1 VRTWIRQ
8 RFSDVI
14 FWCSVVASIGAITCG
29 YSNIRS
35 SQVRVEQQCL
45 TLEQRMEK
53 LEVRLEK
60 IYDLHVQQ
68 QQGADL
74 R

>member
-1 VRTWIRQ
+1 MRNWIRQ

-14 FWCSVVASIGAITCG
+14 FWCSVVASVGAITCG

-53 LEVRLEK
+53 LESRVEK
-60 IYDLHVQQ
+60 LVDLHVQQ
-68 QQGADL
+68 QGAA

>member
-1 VRTWIRQ
+1 MRTWIRQ

-14 FWCSVVASIGAITCG
+14 FWCSVVASIGAIACG

-35 SQVRVEQQCL
+35 SQVRVEQQCGA
-45 TLEQRMEK
+45 LEQRLEK

-60 IYDLHVQQ
+60 LVDLHVH
-68 QQGADL
+68 QQGAS